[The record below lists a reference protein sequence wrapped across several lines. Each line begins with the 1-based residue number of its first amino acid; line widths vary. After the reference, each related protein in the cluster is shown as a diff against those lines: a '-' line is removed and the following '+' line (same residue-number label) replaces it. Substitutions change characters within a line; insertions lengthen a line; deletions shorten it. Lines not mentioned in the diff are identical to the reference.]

1 MSTFVDT
8 AALLR
13 TFADFPDTCTVTRVT
28 GRTLNTTTGVY
39 ADTTSTPYSGPCLY
53 RKRQTGEAAF
63 GEQLNQQVS
72 GDLYLPYTSTALL
85 EEDQVAVVS
94 AMDDAIPTLTVL
106 RLVTDSYMVRRH
118 YECEAH
124 P

>member
-39 ADTTSTPYSGPCLY
+39 TDTTSTPYTGECLY
-53 RKRQTGEAAF
+53 RKRATGEAAF
-63 GEQLNQQVS
+63 GEQLNQQVA
-72 GDLYLPYTSTALL
+72 GDLYLPYDSTPLL
-85 EEDQVAVVS
+85 EEDRVEVVS

-118 YECEAH
+118 YECEGH